1 MVLWT
6 YNCLYIYIKLHHL
19 KNQMHYCSFSSPVPP
34 LPEASWLSK
43 AYRYDSRSCQ
53 TSSTGKARPE
63 QGHSRSDLNHV
74 FLRRLRKT
82 VSETAVKQPLV
93 PKESPH
99 FISPG
104 FWSGLAA
111 HVNASWVVHMN
122 SWAKPSRRQP
132 TIGLLSQ
139 KQISICLQTALDSY
153 QSLPP

>member
-1 MVLWT
+1 
-6 YNCLYIYIKLHHL
+6 
-19 KNQMHYCSFSSPVPP
+19 MHYCSFSSPVP
-34 LPEASWLSK
+34 LFPEASWLAK

-63 QGHSRSDLNHV
+63 QGHSYSDLNHV

-93 PKESPH
+93 PKESLH

-111 HVNASWVVHMN
+111 HINASCVVHMN
-122 SWAKPSRRQP
+122 S
-132 TIGLLSQ
+132 
-139 KQISICLQTALDSY
+139 
-153 QSLPP
+153 